1 MNILHDLHIVLMVIT
16 IPAMFTLL
24 MVTLRF
30 WPPLLFG
37 LTSVLLIAADEGQ
50 LARASW
56 TVAATAVV
64 MAVALAWHRRT
75 LRAA

>member
-24 MVTLRF
+24 MITLRF

-37 LTSVLLIAADEGQ
+37 LSSVLLIAADEGQ
-50 LARASW
+50 LAHASW
-56 TVAATAVV
+56 TVAAGGSTPISIS
-64 MAVALAWHRRT
+64 RQT
-75 LRAA
+75 LTWPPA